1 MLKLKIFLENSCVT
15 KKLAYLY
22 TMTNAQNNNTMNA
35 QNKLNA
41 AIAKQDTKTL
51 KESAVLL
58 MQDLSREAG
67 VALCAVLDVLEA
79 RLGEDE
85 FTQFANTL

>member
-1 MLKLKIFLENSCVT
+1 LRIFDSVKQT
-15 KKLAYLY
+15 K
-22 TMTNAQNNNTMNA
+22 TIDMNA
-35 QNKLNA
+35 QNKLHA

-79 RLGEDE
+79 RMGDEE

>member
-1 MLKLKIFLENSCVT
+1 MQKVAYICLNKQT
-15 KKLAYLY
+15 K
-22 TMTNAQNNNTMNA
+22 TNDMNA
-35 QNKLNA
+35 QNKLHA

-58 MQDLSREAG
+58 MQDLTREAG

-79 RLGEDE
+79 RMGDKE